1 MQKKMIKSL
10 EVSINK
16 LKNLMMKFKQL
27 KDVWKTSLNYKMN
40 DF

>member
-1 MQKKMIKSL
+1 MIKSL
-10 EVSINK
+10 EESINK

-27 KDVWKTSLNYKMN
+27 KDVWKTNLNFKMN